1 MKQQKPSYM
10 EDSRRVAWA
19 EYLAMEA
26 IADEHDRLEYSHG
39 VVLAQGEPSQD
50 HETIV
55 SNLTL
60 LLGPAIRARGC
71 RFWMKQN
78 LKRPG
83 EFSHD
88 PDFLVSCSA
97 DDLGPGDHRKR
108 GLIYHPTL
116 VIEVLSPSTRAFDL
130 DDKVANYATYASL
143 LEYTVIDTTRQRVI
157 RFHRQ
162 DGADEFRVQHV
173 TDVFHCPPFSP
184 PDGIPVFHLYDGT
197 FVPQIDIV
205 R

>member
-1 MKQQKPSYM
+1 
-10 EDSRRVAWA
+10 
-19 EYLAMEA
+19 MEA
-26 IADEHDRLEYSHG
+26 IADERERLEYSHG

-60 LLGPAIRARGC
+60 LIGPTIRLGGC

-83 EFSHD
+83 SFSHD

-108 GLIYHPTL
+108 GLIRHPAL
-116 VIEVLSPSTRAFDL
+116 VIEVLSSSTRAFDL
-130 DDKVANYATYASL
+130 DDKVANYATYESL
-143 LEYTVIDTTRQRVI
+143 LEYIIIDTLRQRVI
-157 RFHRQ
+157 RYHREL
-162 DGADEFRVQHV
+162 GTEEFRVQHI
-173 TDVFHCPPFSP
+173 TDVIHCRPFSP
-184 PDGIPVFHLYDGT
+184 ASGIAVADLYDGT
-197 FVPQIDIV
+197 FEPQIDVV